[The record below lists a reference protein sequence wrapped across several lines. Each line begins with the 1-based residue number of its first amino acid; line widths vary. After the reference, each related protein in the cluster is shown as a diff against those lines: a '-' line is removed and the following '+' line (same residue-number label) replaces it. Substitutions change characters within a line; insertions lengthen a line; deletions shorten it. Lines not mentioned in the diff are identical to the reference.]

1 MNNWLKIGLPVLIA
15 VLLVV
20 SAVSVTLAV
29 TAGNTARQANATV
42 YQPANSSTVQ
52 YASGPYCYGYN
63 GYNRTGMMGY
73 SPRYSGCP
81 MWGWRNNG

>member
-15 VLLVV
+15 VLLVI
-20 SAVSVTLAV
+20 SAVGVTLAV
-29 TAGNTARQANATV
+29 TGNNTAGQANVTA
-42 YQPANSSTVQ
+42 YQTGDSPSVQ

-73 SPRYSGCP
+73 SSRYGGCP
-81 MWGWRNNG
+81 GWGNRD